1 VNLETPQLSET
12 APASRKGAVE
22 AIINL
27 LAGVDLVG
35 WLNILYR
42 LLWHATKR
50 KQRLSEVFVPGL
62 SDREAVDAT
71 HLTDSKTQSH
81 ARI

>member
-1 VNLETPQLSET
+1 MNLEAPQLSKA
-12 APASRKGAVE
+12 APATRKGAVK

-35 WLNILYR
+35 GLHILYR
-42 LLWHATKR
+42 LLR
-50 KQRLSEVFVPGL
+50 NSRESKQSLSKVFVPGL

-71 HLTDSKTQSH
+71 HLTDSRTQSH